1 MIKALLGLAAAV
13 VVAVLAAGVWYRV
26 EAESDQAPTPAPWA
40 QNRMEFVA
48 WDDEAW
54 TAWIHGDRFE
64 LAPRHEGK
72 WRRHANPTI
81 AFTDWQGEPWQ
92 AKIEG
97 EQFLLARR
105 GDWKGRTERASAVRY
120 RDWRGDPQLRTV
132 AQLRR

>member
-1 MIKALLGLAAAV
+1 MIKAVLGLVVAV
-13 VVAVLAAGVWYRV
+13 VLAVLAARVWYLV
-26 EAESDQAPTPAPWA
+26 EADTDQAPTPEPWA

-48 WDDEAW
+48 WNDEAW
-54 TAWIHGDRFE
+54 IAWIRGERFE
-64 LAPRHEGK
+64 LTPRHEGK
-72 WRRHANPTI
+72 WRRHANVTL

-92 AKIEG
+92 AKIDG

-120 RDWRGDPQLRTV
+120 RDWRGHPQLRTV